1 MMTGDT
7 GTKPGKVRQ
16 RLHIFGQ
23 VQGVGFRYRA
33 EHAANAL
40 GVTGWVRNC
49 WDETVEMEAQGSL
62 DQINKMLAMVNQGT
76 YVMIERIARKEIPL
90 EEYEVG
96 FRVRG

>member
-1 MMTGDT
+1 MEEAEQKNTT
-7 GTKPGKVRQ
+7 IRQ

-49 WDETVEMEAQGSL
+49 FDDTVEMEAQGTL
-62 DQINKMLAMVNQGT
+62 DRINKMLSMVNQGT
-76 YVMIERIARKEIPL
+76 YVFIERIDRKEIPL
-90 EEYEVG
+90 DEHEIG